1 MRNPHFLLVCFPSQ
15 GYINPSLQLAKRLI
29 HLNID
34 VTFATTIAAA
44 RRMNNAQQTP
54 TTKGLSFATFSD
66 GFDDDN
72 LKLSANITHFFSE
85 LKRCGSQSLT
95 NLITSA
101 ANKGRPF
108 TFLIY
113 GLLLNWAADIATSFN
128 IPSALFFAQPA
139 TVLAL
144 YFHYFHGYEEP
155 ICNKLQTP
163 SSCIELPNLPLFTTR
178 DMPSFFSPC
187 GPHAFIIPP
196 MREQLEFLG
205 GQTRSKVLVNTFD
218 TLETDALRAIDE
230 LKMIAIG
237 PLIPSSHDD
246 GGNLFH
252 VSSEDYIGWLSSK
265 AERSVVYVSFGS
277 ICELCEEQEEEVLNG
292 LLESGRPFM
301 WVVRSNYDEE
311 KFKKVGMKGK
321 IVSWCRQIEVLK
333 HPSVGCFV
341 SHCGWN
347 STIESLSLG
356 VAVVGFPQQIDQ
368 MTNAKLVEDLWK
380 TGVRVK
386 GNSEGV
392 VERGEIRRCLDLV
405 MGNEEIERNVKV
417 WKQLGRQ
424 AVEEGGSSTLNLQAF
439 VSQIDGGGTD

>member
-1 MRNPHFLLVCFPSQ
+1 MTNPHFLLVCFPSQ

-44 RRMNNAQQTP
+44 RRMNNNTQQTP

-95 NLITSA
+95 HLITSA

-113 GLLLNWAADIATSFN
+113 GLLLNWAADVATSFN

-163 SSCIELPNLPLFTTR
+163 SSCIELPNLPLFTTH

-205 GQTRSKVLVNTFD
+205 GQTRSKVLVNTYD
-218 TLETDALRAIDE
+218 TLEADALRAIDE

-277 ICELCEEQEEEVLNG
+277 ICELCEEQEEELLNG
-292 LLESGRPFM
+292 LLESGRPFL
-301 WVVRSNYDEE
+301 WVVRSNHDEE
-311 KFKKVGMKGK
+311 RMKKQM
-321 IVSWCRQIEVLK
+321 
-333 HPSVGCFV
+333 
-341 SHCGWN
+341 
-347 STIESLSLG
+347 
-356 VAVVGFPQQIDQ
+356 DQ

-386 GNSEGV
+386 GNSKGI

-405 MGNEEIERNVKV
+405 MENEEIERNVKV
-417 WKQLGRQ
+417 WKELGRQ
-424 AVEEGGSSTLNLQAF
+424 AVEEGGSSSLNLQAF
-439 VSQIDGGGTD
+439 VAQIDAFVPQIDGGGRDRDRS